1 MPLPS
6 VENRS
11 QPVLPDASAR
21 ESRLRELMALHRQ
34 HKALPDSAQPAV
46 PLRFVAAGQAPASAH
61 EPDDASFMQDWDML
75 FDAVCLKLREA
86 VDEELS
92 ASMEPSGADDA
103 LALSLM
109 RARVLDGLSA
119 LDHLHR
125 ILRAQRAKAEV

>member
-46 PLRFVAAGQAPASAH
+46 PLRFVATGQAPASAH

-86 VDEELS
+86 VDKELC

-103 LALSLM
+103 LALSLL
-109 RARVLDGLSA
+109 RTRVLDGLSA

-125 ILRAQRAKAEV
+125 ILCAQRAKAEV